1 MIRFY
6 AVLANNGTATQPH
19 FLLDVP
25 TEEEDRTYATSQIT
39 DNQSAIDQLETMM
52 QATVDRGTGTD
63 AQIEGYRVVGKT
75 GTAEIA
81 SDQGGY
87 QQGVYNISFVD

>member
-1 MIRFY
+1 M
-6 AVLANNGTATQPH
+6 VLPLSRIS
-19 FLLDVP
+19 FWMCRLKKR
-25 TEEEDRTYATSQIT
+25 DRTYATSQIT

-87 QQGVYNISFVD
+87 QQGVYNISLCGLFA